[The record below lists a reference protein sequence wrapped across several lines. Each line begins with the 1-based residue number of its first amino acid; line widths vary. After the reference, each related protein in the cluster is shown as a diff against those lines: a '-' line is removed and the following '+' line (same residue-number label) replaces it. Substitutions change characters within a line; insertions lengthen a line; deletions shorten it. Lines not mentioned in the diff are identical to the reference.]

1 MSTLTWL
8 HPLRSLS
15 ASTSA
20 GNVDLRVPDD
30 VYDVDADI
38 CAGSVNISVRAHP
51 LAGRHIFAESSAGS
65 VAISPAP

>member
-30 VYDVDADI
+30 VYDVDA
-38 CAGSVNISVRAHP
+38 VT
-51 LAGRHIFAESSAGS
+51 SAGS
-65 VAISPAP
+65 VTMSAAP